1 MATENQHNP
10 NQRNLTVGGP
20 EWRMLVLTAG
30 LELDEA
36 RKAELDRILLGPI
49 NWDLLFYHASFHGT
63 TGLIYR
69 HLRAMD
75 GGAPVEPAIMERLR
89 KTYLMTAAL
98 GMRQM
103 SYFKT
108 VAEALEESGVD
119 VIALKGVVLAESVY
133 GDLGLRPFADV
144 DVLVREIDWP
154 QITKVL
160 KEYKYESGAEEYAKL
175 PPKLTKY
182 DTQAHIQYMLGGTCL
197 ELQFDLLTLGIA
209 MRDIDGVWARA
220 RRSGP
225 SGSNVLVLSPE
236 DQLLHLTV
244 HANRHGCMQLKWLVD
259 IAETLRQSD
268 DLDWELIKEIAT
280 RENIL
285 TSVYS
290 TLTHIERLFG
300 RRLVSPD
307 IMAGLKPRGY
317 QLALWNAVWP
327 RKQLDG
333 FTGRNEDSICFYFY
347 KPFSGWNLINFA
359 VMGRLAD
366 KLAYQTRWIVP
377 SLSWMSETYQEQNR
391 LALLKYYPIRLR
403 ESRSRKKT
411 GQNMGN

>member
-1 MATENQHNP
+1 MATGTEHNM
-10 NQRNLTVGGP
+10 NHRILTVGGP
-20 EWRMLVLTAG
+20 EWRLLVLTAA
-30 LELDEA
+30 LELDETHT
-36 RKAELDRILLGPI
+36 AELTRILSGPI
-49 NWDLLFYHASFHGT
+49 NWDLLLYHASFHGT

-69 HLRAMD
+69 HLKGMD
-75 GGAPVEPAIMERLR
+75 GGAPVNPEIMERLR

-119 VIALKGVVLAESVY
+119 VIALKGVILAESVY

-144 DVLVREIDWP
+144 DVLVREKDWP
-154 QITKVL
+154 QITNVL
-160 KEYKYESGAEEYAKL
+160 KEKKYESGTEEYAKL

-220 RRSGP
+220 RRPGTA
-225 SGSNVLVLSPE
+225 GNNVLVLSPE

-259 IAETLRQSD
+259 IAETLRQSVD
-268 DLDWELIKEIAT
+268 RDRDWELIKEIAT

-290 TLTHIERLFG
+290 TLAHIERLFG
-300 RRLVSPD
+300 RQLVDPD
-307 IMAGLKPRGY
+307 VMAQLKPRGY
-317 QLALWNAVWP
+317 QRALWHAVWP

-359 VMGRLAD
+359 VMGRMAD
-366 KLAYQTRWIVP
+366 KLAYQCRWIVP
-377 SLSWMSETYQEQNR
+377 SLAWMSETYQEQNR
-391 LALLKYYPIRLR
+391 LALLKHYPMRLR
-403 ESRSRKKT
+403 ESRSRRK
-411 GQNMGN
+411 MR